1 MSDDTEPL
9 RLSQREPKA
18 ETMTATET
26 TATET
31 TATPTEDERMMAII
45 KACHHA
51 MIEGDDADSV
61 EGLPPP
67 DSNEESWGDAL
78 GDGESKDVLL
88 CWQEPHGYHFRDRYD
103 ALLHDA
109 EYADVDEAV
118 VEGSARPIF
127 ARVEAYEHVPENA
140 RQSVVTITAVRIGDW
155 ETEDVDM
162 PVDEDPDCPHC
173 HGDEWL
179 DDHDL
184 VGGCVENPGVYGS
197 GHGSVSITTV
207 CKGCGAT
214 RIVDHGATS
223 WADGRKVTSVTFGQP
238 DPEWSYEGE
247 EDED

>member
-1 MSDDTEPL
+1 
-9 RLSQREPKA
+9 
-18 ETMTATET
+18 MTATET
-26 TATET
+26 TATATET
-31 TATPTEDERMMAII
+31 TPTEDERMMAII
-45 KACHHA
+45 KACQHA

-61 EGLPPP
+61 EGLPSP
-67 DSNEESWGDAL
+67 DSDDSWEDAL
-78 GDGESKDVLL
+78 D
-88 CWQEPHGYHFRDRYD
+88 PHGYHFRDRYD

-109 EYADVDEAV
+109 EWADVDEPV
-118 VEGSARPIF
+118 VEGSARPIY

-140 RQSVVTITAVRIGDW
+140 RQSVVTITAVRIGEW

-173 HGDEWL
+173 YGDEWL

-184 VGGCVENPGVYGS
+184 VGGCSEAPGVWSS
-197 GHGSVSITTV
+197 GHGSVSVTTV

-214 RIVDHGATS
+214 RTVDYGATS
-223 WADGRKVTSVTFGQP
+223 WENGRQITQVTFGEP